1 MQMKQKILIFRCAF
15 MHSIH
20 TKKILLHSRSLY
32 SVLELGKHLWR
43 DGIRIAII
51 FDRKQSEEQKKKI
64 ITSAD
69 VRLSVQTQV
78 KSK

>member
-1 MQMKQKILIFRCAF
+1 M
-15 MHSIH
+15 
-20 TKKILLHSRSLY
+20 
-32 SVLELGKHLWR
+32 LELGKHLWR